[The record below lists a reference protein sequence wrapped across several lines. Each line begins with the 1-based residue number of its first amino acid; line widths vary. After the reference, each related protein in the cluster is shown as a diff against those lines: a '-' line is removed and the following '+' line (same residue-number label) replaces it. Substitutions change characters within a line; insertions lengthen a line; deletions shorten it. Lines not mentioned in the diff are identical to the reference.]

1 MPAGQDLSG
10 KCGFPRGADFAGTVR
25 SRTPRQLAYV
35 HLELGGVR
43 IASVVASPAGMQTV
57 LYYHRDRLGSV
68 VATSTKG
75 QQAGVCYVGDWF
87 GRLALA
93 VYEAGKFFTGL
104 GEAESFYGPNSAATH
119 NIIRQP
125 TQS

>member
-1 MPAGQDLSG
+1 
-10 KCGFPRGADFAGTVR
+10 
-25 SRTPRQLAYV
+25 
-35 HLELGGVR
+35 
-43 IASVVASPAGMQTV
+43 MQTV

-93 VYEAGKFFTGL
+93 VYEAGKFFTGPE
-104 GEAESFYGPNSAATH
+104 EAESFYGPNSAATH